1 MSVETQTNHRAR
13 LEKVREKL
21 AELKLQALIIFSRAN
36 IRYLT
41 GFTGSA
47 ALASK
52 FKTGENEAMFPP

>member
-21 AELKLQALIIFSRAN
+21 AELKLQALIVFSRAN

-47 ALASK
+47 GVLIV
-52 FKTGENEAMFPP
+52 GQGRLGVVDH